1 MGLSLRVAMTS
12 KFLSIPFDQI
22 MKRLFKSGW
31 DTQCCHELAESYFG
45 KSSHDVRLCLD
56 KYKKSGKGQKVDEIK
71 KISRKCTELPIYSNY
86 DWQEVVFDIIAR
98 LDMPR
103 KWFNYVFGHVNDEK
117 ELYDLTAFKKFLKE
131 EFKEYSH
138 KIPTY
143 DKRSNIGIR
152 YADFT
157 FVKKFLLGRYE
168 IFSVDVKVNHTA
180 FDYYLNQAHD
190 FLTFSDYTTLICTPG
205 LILKVGTKWGDKP
218 IEAEKKFKDR
228 LDKVGIGLYIF
239 DVVSGAYTNVLDA
252 EESEHLDKNKKN
264 KALQELGIL

>member
-1 MGLSLRVAMTS
+1 MTS

-143 DKRSNIGIR
+143 DKRSKIGIR